1 MTNIKRHCVFQSTLL
16 MRGATIQFSVQS
28 HHPLIS
34 IHAPH
39 ARSDKE
45 AENDFNQFKHFNPR
59 SSCEERPKKAVHY
72 GTYVN
77 FNPRSSCEERHTDRF
92 AGFPVIKFQSTLLMR
107 GATPQGLQRPRNLH
121 NFNPRSSCEE
131 RLEKIERYEE
141 KLQFQ
146 STLLMRGAT
155 A

>member
-1 MTNIKRHCVFQSTLL
+1 MRGATKKLTNIKRHCVFQSTLLMRGATEEKDRLLKSVIFQSTLL

-77 FNPRSSCEERHTDRF
+77 FNPRSSCEERLICPLPF
-92 AGFPVIKFQSTLLMR
+92 
-107 GATPQGLQRPRNLH
+107 
-121 NFNPRSSCEE
+121 NFDYYISIHAPHARSDILIDS
-131 RLEKIERYEE
+131 RVFL
-141 KLQFQ
+141 
-146 STLLMRGAT
+146 S
-155 A
+155 